1 MITNQLWI
9 RFDLGQAP
17 VLRRGTVAWHVNMV
31 MEKST
36 SSAGTQLLN
45 EMRNDN
51 IIEQVNDKW
60 LFVRKTPARVRDVP
74 RFSELMGICMQWAS
88 REEPGYEC
96 GLPARW
102 QNLDRLSDVQAALQ
116 LIQVR

>member
-9 RFDLGQAP
+9 RFDLGRAP

-31 MEKST
+31 MKKST
-36 SSAGTQLLN
+36 SSAGTKLLE

-88 REEPGYEC
+88 REAPGYEC
-96 GLPARW
+96 GLPTHW
-102 QNLDRLSDVQAALQ
+102 QNLDKLSDVQTALQ

>member
-1 MITNQLWI
+1 M
-9 RFDLGQAP
+9 GQVP
-17 VLRRGTVAWHVNMV
+17 VLRRGTVAWHVNMG

-96 GLPARW
+96 ALPARW

>member
-1 MITNQLWI
+1 MGL
-9 RFDLGQAP
+9 AP

-31 MEKST
+31 MDKST

-74 RFSELMGICMQWAS
+74 RFSELMGICMQWVS

-96 GLPARW
+96 GLPTRW
-102 QNLDRLSDVQAALQ
+102 QNLDKLSDVQAALQ

>member
-1 MITNQLWI
+1 
-9 RFDLGQAP
+9 
-17 VLRRGTVAWHVNMV
+17 MV

-96 GLPARW
+96 ALPAHW

>member
-1 MITNQLWI
+1 
-9 RFDLGQAP
+9 
-17 VLRRGTVAWHVNMV
+17 MV

-96 GLPARW
+96 ALPARW

>member
-1 MITNQLWI
+1 M
-9 RFDLGQAP
+9 GHAP
-17 VLRRGTVAWHVNMV
+17 VLRKGTVAWHVNMV
-31 MEKST
+31 MDKST
-36 SSAGTQLLN
+36 SSAGTKLLE

-74 RFSELMGICMQWAS
+74 RFSQLMGICMQWVS

-96 GLPARW
+96 ALPTRW
-102 QNLDRLSDVQAALQ
+102 QNLDKLSDVQAALQ

>member
-1 MITNQLWI
+1 
-9 RFDLGQAP
+9 LGLAP

-31 MEKST
+31 MDKST

-74 RFSELMGICMQWAS
+74 RFSELMGICMQWVS

-96 GLPARW
+96 GLPTRW
-102 QNLDRLSDVQAALQ
+102 QNLDKLSDVQAALQ